1 MEQESQNNQTR
12 PVQNTVTVTKVQKD
26 NSSKWFWGIFL
37 SLFIL
42 AMIIVAISFFAI
54 ANAIKR
60 DGGEF
65 VTGGNGDKIA
75 IVELNDVII
84 TSDKIVEQIK
94 LYREDKSIKAI
105 VLRIN
110 SPGGGVAA
118 SQEIYEEVKKTRDS
132 GKIIVVS
139 MGAIAASGGYYVAVG
154 SSLIVSNPGTLTGSI
169 GVIAQFI
176 SIKDLADKLGINQT
190 VIKSG
195 NLKDAGNPFRQMN
208 DSDKAYFQDVVDNSF
223 GQFLDVV
230 AKERKMDKE
239 TLLKYAN
246 GRVFTGLQ
254 AKEYGLVDSLGTFED
269 AIRITSKMAG
279 IEGEPRIVREK
290 KKFSFFE
297 ELLGSKI
304 EDVTDIKGKL
314 FDEPVLQYKFQP

>member
-1 MEQESQNNQTR
+1 MQQTTTGNQ
-12 PVQNTVTVTKVQKD
+12 
-26 NSSKWFWGIFL
+26 SSTKWFWGIFL
-37 SLFIL
+37 GLLFMGML
-42 AMIIVAISFFAI
+42 FVAISFLVFAS
-54 ANAIKR
+54 ALKR
-60 DGGEF
+60 DGGEY
-65 VTGGNGDKIA
+65 VSSGSGDKIA
-75 IVELNDVII
+75 IVEINDVIVSSEK
-84 TSDKIVEQIK
+84 TVEQIK
-94 LYREDKSIKAI
+94 KFREDKSIKAI
-105 VLRIN
+105 ILRIN
-110 SPGGGVAA
+110 TPGGGVAA
-118 SQEIYEEVKKTRDS
+118 SQEIYEEVKRTRDG
-132 GKIIVVS
+132 GKIVVVS
-139 MGAIAASGGYYVAVG
+139 MGSIAASGGYYIAVG

-176 SIKDLADKLGINQT
+176 SIKDLAEKLGINQT
-190 VIKSG
+190 TIKSG
-195 NLKDAGNPFRQMN
+195 NLKDAGNPFREMN

-230 AKERKMDKE
+230 AKERKMDKT

-290 KKFSFFE
+290 KRFSFFE
-297 ELLGSKI
+297 EMLGSKI

-314 FDEPVLQYKFQP
+314 FDEPILQYKFAP